1 MVANGGNLGKSHSYP
16 ADTDTQ
22 GKVMKLN
29 SSTET
34 VIVSLVFIVGLI
46 VLIALKDITSSVG
59 LPLIVA
65 IVGTHVGSGL
75 TSTANSTATTTTV
88 TKTPPI
94 Q

>member
-1 MVANGGNLGKSHSYP
+1 
-16 ADTDTQ
+16 
-22 GKVMKLN
+22 MKLN

-34 VIVSLVFIVGLI
+34 VVVSLVFIVGLI

-75 TSTANSTATTTTV
+75 TSSANTANTATV
-88 TKTPPI
+88 SKTPPI